1 MPRAGEGEPHG
12 QIVDCTSVQMCGCFK
27 AFFLGRCSK
36 PQASRICPLLTGPLG
51 LLRECVRLQ
60 RFPLFPGWEDR
71 FEMTSQG
78 HLTRDLALASSSESP
93 FLHNACRMITTNIL
107 WVIISKRYCT
117 FSGFASFKLLL
128 SVKYGFCYDVFIRTH
143 HCILHGFSTA
153 QAHPY
158 PPSLAPSSCLNSS
171 LLLPC
176 LYT

>member
-1 MPRAGEGEPHG
+1 MSAEGWGGRATRADRRLHICADVWVLQG
-12 QIVDCTSVQMCGCFK
+12 
-27 AFFLGRCSK
+27 FFFSDGCSK

-60 RFPLFPGWEDR
+60 RFPLIPGWEDR

-117 FSGFASFKLLL
+117 KHIFLGLPHLN
-128 SVKYGFCYDVFIRTH
+128 Y
-143 HCILHGFSTA
+143 
-153 QAHPY
+153 
-158 PPSLAPSSCLNSS
+158 SLV
-171 LLLPC
+171 
-176 LYT
+176 